1 MNGKVFFFA
10 KVWLGDENHKMCH
23 PVYLVGF
30 HVRKKKFWVATDRA
44 DLTAEQIA
52 FIYSLRWE
60 IEKLFSWWKRHLKV
74 YHLIS
79 RNRHGMLLQLL
90 AGLITYLLLVLY
102 CYHQYGEKQPSIL
115 RLRQLRCCIRKEM
128 GYKVYVI
135 HINIEAIA
143 LLLLFYFDAIF

>member
-1 MNGKVFFFA
+1 MR
-10 KVWLGDENHKMCH
+10 H

-30 HVRKKKFWVATDRA
+30 RIGKKVYWVATDRA
-44 DLTAEQIA
+44 DLTAEHTA

-60 IEKLFSWWKRHLKV
+60 IEKLFGWWKCYMKV

-79 RNRHGMLLQLL
+79 RDRHGMLLQLL

-102 CYHQYGEKQPSIL
+102 CYYQYGERQPSIR
-115 RLRQLRCCIRKEM
+115 RLRQLRCYIRKEM
-128 GYKVYVI
+128 GYSVYI
-135 HINIEAIA
+135 NIQINIEAIA

>member
-1 MNGKVFFFA
+1 MSERN
-10 KVWLGDENHKMCH
+10 
-23 PVYLVGF
+23 
-30 HVRKKKFWVATDRA
+30 WVATDRA

-90 AGLITYLLLVLY
+90 AGLITYLLFVLY
-102 CYHQYGEKQPSIL
+102 CYQQYGEKYPSIL
-115 RLRQLRCCIRKEM
+115 RLRQLRCDIRKEM
-128 GYKVYVI
+128 GYKVYVVNTQ
-135 HINIEAIA
+135 INIKAIA
-143 LLLLFYFDAIF
+143 LLLLFYLDAIF